1 MIKDDAKFFFC
12 LSGFTG
18 FVLFFL
24 VSSIIQKDTIVA
36 LVYGTGGCLVFSI
49 FGRYLLGFILNGN
62 MHSPSARVGD
72 TASVPEAESPRKDR
86 VTPRQERQKL
96 TNNKKSVAR
105 TEANQGVKA

>member
-36 LVYGTGGCLVFSI
+36 LVYGTGGCLVFSV
-49 FGRYLLGFILNGN
+49 FGRYLLGFILNGI

-72 TASVPEAESPRKDR
+72 TASVPEVESTRKDR
-86 VTPRQERQKL
+86 VTPSQERQKHI
-96 TNNKKSVAR
+96 NNKKSPAR
-105 TEANQGVKA
+105 VEAKQGVKA